1 MSEKGAYIEAC
12 EVTTDEAMKTARD
25 GIAIHIVNDLIA
37 ANEELKAK
45 LEIAIK
51 ALEFYGTYANW
62 SSTSENHI
70 DKICSED
77 IEHVRTHIC
86 GIRWIKDYGGNIAR
100 QALKEIKEL

>member
-51 ALEFYGTYANW
+51 ALEFYADESNW
-62 SSTSENHI
+62 LPHPDWHQDFELINDDSDTFMNDMNENNDDVI
-70 DKICSED
+70 
-77 IEHVRTHIC
+77 
-86 GIRWIKDYGGNIAR
+86 GGRRAR
-100 QALKEIKEL
+100 QALKEIKE